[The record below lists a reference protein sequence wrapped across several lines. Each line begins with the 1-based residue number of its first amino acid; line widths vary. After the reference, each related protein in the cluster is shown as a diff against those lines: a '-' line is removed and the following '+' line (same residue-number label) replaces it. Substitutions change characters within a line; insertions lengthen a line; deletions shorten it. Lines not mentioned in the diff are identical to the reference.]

1 MEENEII
8 ENEELQEGED
18 QSEFNSDSSST
29 ENVSD
34 EQIIDA
40 IRSLID
46 ENNIERDS
54 LSDNEVIEESSVES
68 SEIVENESID
78 YSQVL
83 DDIYYQL
90 VEVNSHLSTLEEE
103 QTATIFE
110 KTLNEYNILDSL
122 IVILVVI
129 VLCKVF
135 IEFIKH
141 FTPKIWK

>member
-8 ENEELQEGED
+8 ENNEIETGED

-29 ENVSD
+29 ENVTD
-34 EQIIDA
+34 EQIIAA

-46 ENNIERDS
+46 ENNIEGDS
-54 LSDNEVIEESSVES
+54 LSDNEIVEESSSES
-68 SEIVENESID
+68 SEIVENEVID
-78 YSQVL
+78 YSDTL

-90 VEVNSHLSTLEEE
+90 VEVNSHLTTIEEE
-103 QTATIFE
+103 QTATIFD
-110 KTLNEYNILDSL
+110 KSLNEYNILDSL

-129 VLCKVF
+129 VLGKVV